1 MYAPPYIF
9 FHSRQGFRWKDGVD
23 PTLKNLNSLNDASTD
38 LLPSLTINVSQPNAL
53 LNWLNTNDASLITD
67 LFIFVDAV
75 VSCSPSPREWCLL
88 FDKLRLEATNLRTVR
103 VLWDADGYWGMQKPR
118 ITVDAEH
125 VGLGRSVIFV
135 RGLAQLKV
143 KESLKISGLYAKGWP
158 QYLEEKMGLKPIE
171 DTLSDYDKQRL
182 LDYQNY
188 KRRLNPWVDTED
200 DSLLYGELDW
210 DSLLKNLEMQRH

>member
-9 FHSRQGFRWKDGVD
+9 FHGRKGFRWEDGVD
-23 PTLKNLNSLNDASTD
+23 PALKKLDSLNDAPSD

-53 LNWLNTNDASLITD
+53 LHWLNTNNGSLITD
-67 LFIFVDAV
+67 LFIFVDGV
-75 VSCSPSPREWCLL
+75 VSGSPSPREWCLL

-103 VLWDADGYWGMQKPR
+103 VFWDADGPWGMPKPW
-118 ITVDAEH
+118 IIKDAEH
-125 VGLGRSVIFV
+125 VGLGRSVVFV

-143 KESLKISGLYAKGWP
+143 KESLKISGLYAKDWP

-171 DTLSDYDKQRL
+171 DTPSDYEKQRL
-182 LDYQNY
+182 LDYQSY

-200 DSLLYGELDW
+200 DSLLYGELAW